1 MDQVYTGGQSVM
13 VVTAATEATGQ
24 VQGEM
29 RRLDPVRDLGKVAD
43 LIAEAFADDMDERGR
58 SALREMRW
66 MGRLSPLVWWLSQA
80 DPTFRDTFSGFV
92 WEEPVDG
99 GREIV
104 GNVNLN
110 RAPGSRNRYIICNV
124 VVDEEYR
131 GQGIGRRLT
140 ERAIDQAK
148 ANGAQAAILQV
159 RHDNPPAL
167 HIYTDLDFEEEGAET
182 DFELDPA
189 GSVPID
195 DAAGYQLRAWQPGDG
210 RATYQLARRVIPEP
224 QQWFR
229 PIQKEKYW
237 PDWGSRLVDWLGNL
251 ITGQQVGRLV
261 MLKEE
266 QLAGTM
272 RVIISRRGKAYQLA
286 LLIDPD
292 HAGQVEATLIS
303 HGLQRLA
310 SLPPQP
316 VRVTAYRG
324 EKHLKEVLRSYG
336 FREVRTLL
344 TLQKEFQGRSW

>member
-1 MDQVYTGGQSVM
+1 M

-24 VQGEM
+24 VQGDM

-43 LIAEAFADDMDERGR
+43 LIAEAFAEEMDERGR

-99 GREIV
+99 NRQIV

-110 RAPGSRNRYIICNV
+110 RAPGSRSRYIVCNV
-124 VVDEEYR
+124 VVDKEYR

-148 ANGAQAAILQV
+148 ANGAHAAILQV

-167 HIYTDLDFEEEGAET
+167 HIYTDLGFEKVGGET
-182 DFELDPA
+182 DLELDKA
-189 GSVPID
+189 CSVPVQ
-195 DAAGYQLRAWQPGDG
+195 DAAGYRLRAWQPADG
-210 RATYQLARRVIPEP
+210 RATYQLAQQVIPEP

-229 PIQKEKYW
+229 PIRKDRYW
-237 PDWGSRLVDWLGNL
+237 PDWGSHLIDWLGNL
-251 ITGQQVGRLV
+251 LAGRRVERLAI
-261 MLKEE
+261 LKEGE
-266 QLAGTM
+266 LAGTL
-272 RVIISRRGKAYQLA
+272 RVTTSRRQKGHHLA
-286 LLIDPD
+286 LLIHPD
-292 HAGQVEATLIS
+292 HAGQVEAALIS
-303 HGLQRLA
+303 RGLRSIA
-310 SLPPQP
+310 GLPPQP
-316 VRVTAYRG
+316 VEVTVYQ
-324 EKHLKEVLRSYG
+324 EETHLRDVLHTYG

-344 TLQKEFQGRSW
+344 TLQKEFRGNVW

>member
-1 MDQVYTGGQSVM
+1 M

-43 LIAEAFADDMDERGR
+43 LIAEAFADDLDERGR

-80 DPTFRDTFSGFV
+80 DPTFQDTFSGFV

-99 GREIV
+99 KRQIV
-104 GNVNLN
+104 GNVNVN
-110 RAPGSRNRYIICNV
+110 RAPGSRSRYIICNV
-124 VVDEEYR
+124 VVDKEYR

-148 ANGAQAAILQV
+148 ANGARAAVLQV

-167 HIYTDLDFEEEGAET
+167 HLYTDLGFEEEGGET
-182 DFELDPA
+182 DLELDQA
-189 GSVPID
+189 LSVEIQ
-195 DAAGYQLRAWQPGDG
+195 DAPGYRLRAWQPADG
-210 RATYQLARRVIPEP
+210 RATYQLAQQIIPEA

-229 PIQKEKYW
+229 PIKKDRYW
-237 PDWGSRLVDWLGNL
+237 PDWGSRLIDSLGNL
-251 ITGQQVGRLV
+251 VTGRRVERLV
-261 MLKEE
+261 ALKGEE
-266 QLAGTM
+266 LVGTIKVTM
-272 RVIISRRGKAYQLA
+272 SRRQKGHHLA
-286 LLIDPD
+286 LLIHPD
-292 HAGQVEATLIS
+292 HAGRVGAALIS
-303 HGLQRLA
+303 RALHMLS

-316 VRVTAYRG
+316 VQTTAYK
-324 EKHLKEVLRSYG
+324 EETHLQEVLGTYG

-344 TLQKEFQGRSW
+344 TLQKEFRGNSW